1 MVDRTTYE
9 RYVEIYYYTVMT
21 MITVNHIKSEN
32 TSEKIWSI
40 VLSLMIA
47 GVFAYTI
54 NTVGAIL

>member
-1 MVDRTTYE
+1 
-9 RYVEIYYYTVMT
+9 MT
-21 MITVNHIKSEN
+21 MITVNHIKTED

-40 VLSLMIA
+40 ILSLMIA